1 MKKAMRYPP
10 IVAQFPHL
18 LHGSDYNPDQ
28 WLTWKAAKNLVHIW
42 EEDIRLAQLAG
53 LNSLT
58 IGNLAWAAM
67 EPAEGKYRFE
77 WLDEVMDIIAKN
89 NMTAVLCT
97 PSGARPAWMSQKYP
111 EVLRVNDARIRILH
125 GQRHNHCPSSPV
137 YREKVAAV
145 NSRLAERYK
154 DHPALG
160 LWHISNEYSGECYFP
175 QCHCPLC
182 QEHFRD
188 YLKKRYGTL
197 DALNESW
204 WTFFWSHTYTDWQ
217 QIESPSSRGEMS
229 VHGLNLEWK
238 RFTTEQFVD
247 FYLLEV
253 EPLKMHTPHI
263 PCTTNFMG
271 TYPGLDYFRLAEV
284 LDVVSWDNY
293 PAWKNTEED
302 IVTGS
307 RISFLH
313 DLNRSLKGKPFMM
326 MESSPSATNW
336 QPVAKL
342 RRPGVHILQSLQ
354 AVAHGSDTVQYFQ
367 FRKGRGAFEK
377 FHGAVVDHAGTENT
391 RVFRDVAD
399 TGKRLAKLDA
409 IAGTSTPVSVALV
422 FDWNVRW
429 ALDDAKGF
437 LQERTGYE
445 ETVINHYRA
454 FWRQGVSV
462 DIIDST
468 KSLDGYDLLVAPML
482 YMLRQGFAERIAS
495 FVKAGGT
502 FVATYI
508 TGYVNENDLC
518 FQGGFPGPLKETLGI
533 WCEEIDSLYPGDSNT
548 FLWKDK
554 RFKVFDFCELI
565 HLQGAE
571 ELAVYTDD
579 FYAGRPALTVN
590 CFVKGKAY
598 FIAARTEQ
606 DFLNTFYASLVKELR
621 IPRALSG
628 ELPEGVTAQVRSD
641 GVTNYIF
648 VMNFTPRVHVIDT
661 GMGKKELAPW
671 EVWIYEKNYP

>member
-1 MKKAMRYPP
+1 MKKALRHPL
-10 IVAQFPHL
+10 IVAQFPRL

-28 WLTWKAAKNLVHIW
+28 WLTWKDGKDSAHIW
-42 EEDIRLAQLAG
+42 QEDIRLAKLAG

-58 IGNLAWAAM
+58 VGNLAWAAM
-67 EPAEGKYRFE
+67 EPAEGEYRFE
-77 WLDEVMDIIAKN
+77 WLDEVMDILAKN

-137 YREKVAAV
+137 YREKVTAI

-160 LWHISNEYSGECYFP
+160 LWHISNEYTGECHVP

-182 QEHFRD
+182 QERFRN

-197 DALNESW
+197 EALNGAW
-204 WTFFWSHTYTDWQ
+204 WTFFWSHTYTDWS
-217 QIESPSSRGEMS
+217 QIESPSTRGEMS

-247 FYLLEV
+247 FYLLEIA
-253 EPLKMHTPHI
+253 PLKKITPLI

-302 IVTGS
+302 IATGS

-342 RRPGVHILQSLQ
+342 RRPGVHMLQSLQ

-377 FHGAVVDHAGTENT
+377 FHGAVVDHEGTENT

-399 TGKRLAKLDA
+399 VGKRLAKLDG
-409 IAGTSTPVSVALV
+409 IAGTATPVSAALV

-468 KSLDGYDLLVAPML
+468 KSLDGYELLVAPML
-482 YMLRQGFAERIAS
+482 YMLRPGFAERIES
-495 FVKAGGT
+495 FVKAGGV
-502 FVATYI
+502 FAATYI

-518 FQGGFPGPLKETLGI
+518 FQGGFPGPLAETLGI
-533 WCEEIDSLYPGDSNT
+533 WCEEIDSLYPGDSNA
-548 FLWKDK
+548 FLWNDK

-565 HLQGAE
+565 HLRGAE
-571 ELAVYTDD
+571 ALAAYTGD

-590 CFVKGKAY
+590 CFGKGKAY

-606 DFLNTFYASLVKELR
+606 DFLNDFYASLVKELR
-621 IPRALSG
+621 IPRALNV
-628 ELPEGVTAQVRSD
+628 ELPEGVTAQIRSD
-641 GVTNYIF
+641 GITNYVF
-648 VMNFTPRVHVIDT
+648 VMNFTPKAHIINS
-661 GMGKKELAPW
+661 GMGTKELAPW
-671 EVWIYEKNYP
+671 EVWIYEETRS